1 MEKAAV
7 IGGGMVGCE
16 TAEYLAEKGCQ
27 VSVIEMMDKIAAG
40 ESETILPTLKEN
52 YKKYGVAEYPSHKVE
67 EIQMGKVI
75 CRNKAEEEVIID
87 CDFVVLAM
95 GAKPVIFDTTFL
107 EEAKIPFAKI
117 GDCGERAADIANAV
131 RTTYDTVNAIS

>member
-1 MEKAAV
+1 
-7 IGGGMVGCE
+7 
-16 TAEYLAEKGCQ
+16 
-27 VSVIEMMDKIAAG
+27 
-40 ESETILPTLKEN
+40 
-52 YKKYGVAEYPSHKVE
+52 
-67 EIQMGKVI
+67 MGKVI

-95 GAKPVIFDTTFL
+95 GAKPVIFNTTFL

-131 RTTYDTVNAIS
+131 RTAYDTVNAIS